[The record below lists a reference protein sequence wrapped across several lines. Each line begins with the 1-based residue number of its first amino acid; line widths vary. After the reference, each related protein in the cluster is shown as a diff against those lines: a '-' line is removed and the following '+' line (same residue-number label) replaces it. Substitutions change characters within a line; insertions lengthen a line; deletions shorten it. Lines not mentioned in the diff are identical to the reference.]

1 MSQSE
6 QTPVLEVVDLRV
18 NYGAV
23 QAVRDVSLRVLPNQ
37 VVSVLG
43 ANGAGKSSTVRAICG
58 AVPSTA
64 ERVQYLGRDYKRR
77 RAYKMARAGLVL
89 VPEGRRIIGP
99 LSVEENLLLGGFSVG
114 GRRKLSGELDEVYE
128 MFPILRTRK
137 DVPGGLLSGGEQQ
150 MLAIGRAL
158 MSKPKLIVMDE
169 PTMGL
174 APIMV
179 DAVMETVGRISKL
192 GVAIL
197 MVEQNVTAAMP
208 VSDFVYVLEQG
219 RVAYSGVAS
228 EAAENTEVLEA
239 FLGIDVIE
247 DVVAEE
253 EAEAAEAAEAEEK
266 PATAEAAGRGHGAQT
281 S

>member
-6 QTPVLEVVDLRV
+6 QVPVLDVVNLNV
-18 NYGAV
+18 SYGAV

-58 AVPSTA
+58 AVPSSA
-64 ERVQYLGRDYKRR
+64 DSVRYLDHEYKRR

-89 VPEGRRIIGP
+89 VPEGRQIIGP
-99 LSVEENLLLGGFSVG
+99 LTVEENLLLGGFAVG
-114 GRRKLSGELDEVYE
+114 SRRKLAADLDEVYE
-128 MFPILRTRK
+128 LFPILRARK
-137 DVPGGLLSGGEQQ
+137 DVPGGLVSGGEQQ

-158 MSKPKLIVMDE
+158 MSRPKLIVMDE

-174 APIMV
+174 APIIV
-179 DAVMETVGRISKL
+179 EAVMETVGRISKL

-219 RVAYSGVAS
+219 RVAYAGKST
-228 EAAENTEVLEA
+228 EALQNTEVLEA
-239 FLGIDVIE
+239 FLGIDIIE

-253 EAEAAEAAEAEEK
+253 EAEAAEAE
-266 PATAEAAGRGHGAQT
+266 PAGTGHP
-281 S
+281 